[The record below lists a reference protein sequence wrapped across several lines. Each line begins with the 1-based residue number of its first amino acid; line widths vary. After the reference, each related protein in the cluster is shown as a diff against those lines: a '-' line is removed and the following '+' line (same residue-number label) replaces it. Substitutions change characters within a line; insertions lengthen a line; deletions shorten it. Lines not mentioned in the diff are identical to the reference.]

1 MEWQIIVA
9 LTLIIPVILLPV
21 IFVWFL
27 NIGGIYTVIRRVRER
42 RATLRKRKV
51 EAEVEVKQ

>member
-1 MEWQIIVA
+1 MDWQIIVA
-9 LTLIIPVILLPV
+9 LIVMIPVILLPV

-27 NIGGIYTVIRRVRER
+27 NIGGLFAVIKRVRER
-42 RATLRKRKV
+42 QATWRKRKV